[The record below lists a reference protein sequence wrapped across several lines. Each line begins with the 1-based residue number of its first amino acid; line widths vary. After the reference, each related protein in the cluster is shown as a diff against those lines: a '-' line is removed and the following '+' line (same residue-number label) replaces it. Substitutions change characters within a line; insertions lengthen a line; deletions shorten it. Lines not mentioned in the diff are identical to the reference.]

1 VAHTFEELV
10 QMQRTADE
18 AHAKVQQLQDDYG
31 RPTAVEWTD
40 EQITTWHTAWK
51 AWRDAARDVQAAVT
65 KHAKEQGV
73 ARVQVE
79 ADVKKAARHPQP
91 QE

>member
-10 QMQRTADE
+10 TLQRTADD
-18 AHAKVQQLQDDYG
+18 AHAKVQQIQDEYG
-31 RPTAVEWTD
+31 RPTEVEWTD

-51 AWRDAARDVQAAVT
+51 AWLDAARDVQAAVT
-65 KHAKEQGV
+65 EHAKEQGI
-73 ARVQVE
+73 ARTQIE
-79 ADVKKAARHPQP
+79 ADVKAAVRHPAP